1 MRIQVHHATQYLYDS
16 PVFLEPHTF
25 RLRPRDDGAQRLLSH
40 RLEIWP
46 APAGRSDCL
55 DQDGNVAVEAWFDRK
70 LTEWRIES
78 EFEIET
84 LRENPFDFVASAG
97 MLALAPVYP
106 EAVAASLGAVSG
118 VGPALA
124 RHPPVR
130 RIGRGSRRRPY
141 ARIPHRTQPQAL
153 RSDSAT
159 RSATRGPPHPPEV
172 TLGLKSGTC
181 RDLVVLFA
189 AAARAVGIPT
199 RFVSGYEAGAAEQ
212 EKPDLHAWAEVYLQ
226 GGGWRGYDPAA
237 GLATSTRHIAVA
249 AAADPRLAAPITG
262 TFRGSARSEMRFSL
276 TMQLDPGAQP
286 DAANRQAASAP

>member
-1 MRIQVHHATQYLYDS
+1 MRISVNHATQYLYDN

-25 RLRPRDDGAQRLLSH
+25 RLRPRDDGAQHLLSY
-40 RLEIWP
+40 RLDISP

-84 LRENPFDFVASAG
+84 LRENPFNYVASAG

-106 EAVAASLGAVSG
+106 QPVAASLAPYMESAQPSAAIRQFAAAAAAAAGGHTLEFLTVLNRRLFEG
-118 VGPALA
+118 FG
-124 RHPPVR
+124 HEVR
-130 RIGRGSRRRPY
+130 D
-141 ARIPHRTQPQAL
+141 T
-153 RSDSAT
+153 
-159 RSATRGPPHPPEV
+159 GPPHPPEV
-172 TLGLKSGTC
+172 TLGLKTGTC

-212 EKPDLHAWAEVYLQ
+212 EKGDLHAWAEVYLQ
-226 GGGWRGYDPAA
+226 GGGWRGYDPSA
-237 GLATSTRHIAVA
+237 GLAASTRHVAVA

-262 TFRGSARSEMRFSL
+262 TIRGSARSEMRFTL
-276 TMQLDPGAQP
+276 AMQLA
-286 DAANRQAASAP
+286 